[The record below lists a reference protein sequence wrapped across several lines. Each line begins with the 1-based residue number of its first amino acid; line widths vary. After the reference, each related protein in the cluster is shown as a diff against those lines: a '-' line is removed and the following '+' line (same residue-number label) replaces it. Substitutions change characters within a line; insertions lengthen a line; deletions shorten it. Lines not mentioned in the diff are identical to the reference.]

1 MGFDNE
7 GNVILRNRE
16 YRRRKIQ
23 LEIDPKNLPKKKERK
38 KKSKKNYLAKYQHI
52 AVHEKDYLAFL
63 EKVEESGLKK
73 VETFHDMVKQ
83 YKPKKTD

>member
-1 MGFDNE
+1 MSTEVKTAKVG
-7 GNVILRNRE
+7 RP
-16 YRRRKIQ
+16 RKDKA
-23 LEIDPKNLPKKKERK
+23 EK
-38 KKSKKNYLAKYQHI
+38 AKYQHI

-63 EKVEESGLKK
+63 EKVELSGLKK

>member
-1 MGFDNE
+1 MDNSKQSMGFDNE

-38 KKSKKNYLAKYQHI
+38 KKSKKNYLAKR
-52 AVHEKDYLAFL
+52 
-63 EKVEESGLKK
+63 KK
-73 VETFHDMVKQ
+73 
-83 YKPKKTD
+83 

>member
-1 MGFDNE
+1 MNTEVNTPKVG
-7 GNVILRNRE
+7 RP
-16 YRRRKIQ
+16 RK
-23 LEIDPKNLPKKKERK
+23 D
-38 KKSKKNYLAKYQHI
+38 KSEKAKYQHI